1 MAKMEYR
8 PGSVEF
14 YSGDNFYRSGD
25 IAAYCT
31 ADAAF
36 PMAKAYDDLA
46 VSASATSDAIIGFN
60 STCNDIGTITAN
72 TCAVSGYE
80 PVVLKT
86 DISEVENALKSVIA
100 RVTALEESM
109 PRRDNLRRELK
120 TLNYKREL

>member
-8 PGSVEF
+8 PDSVEF
-14 YSGDNFYRSGD
+14 YSGDNFYRSGE

-31 ADAAF
+31 ADAAL

-72 TCAVSGYE
+72 TRAVSGYE
-80 PVVLKT
+80 PVVFKA
-86 DISEVENALKSVIA
+86 DISKLEDAFEDIVARIA
-100 RVTALEESM
+100 ALEESM